1 MSRRSTLVAMA
12 GLALVALVLPAA
24 AGCGRSDVKLPGS
37 RQMTPAPITPPEHA
51 SVIGLSDA
59 GEAAATVLVSGMRFQ
74 PENLRIRV
82 GQSVAWVFNDPGVIH
97 SVTAFD
103 RSFDCGL
110 RSSGT
115 FVARFDT
122 SGTYCYQCMPHP
134 GRNLCEQ
141 GARPTTW
148 PLLLAANPV
157 TEAAARLHLGGG
169 GHMQGRIIVDE

>member
-1 MSRRSTLVAMA
+1 MSRRSTLIARA
-12 GLALVALVLPAA
+12 GLALLALVLPAA
-24 AGCGRSDVKLPGS
+24 VGCGQSAVDPPASGR
-37 RQMTPAPITPPEHA
+37 MAPAPMTTPEHTNGTG
-51 SVIGLSDA
+51 VSDA

-74 PENLRIRV
+74 PENVRIRV

-97 SVTAFD
+97 SVAAFD
-103 RSFDCGL
+103 RSFDSGL

-122 SGTYCYQCMPHP
+122 PGTYCYQCMPHP

-141 GARPTTW
+141 GARPTTR
-148 PLLLAANPV
+148 PLLLVANPV

-169 GHMQGRIIVDE
+169 GHMQGRIIVEE

>member
-1 MSRRSTLVAMA
+1 MSRRLTLVAMA
-12 GLALVALVLPAA
+12 GLAFLALVLPAA
-24 AGCGRSDVKLPGS
+24 VGCGQSDIESPGS
-37 RQMTPAPITPPEHA
+37 RQMAPAPMTTAEHA

-59 GEAAATVLVSGMRFQ
+59 GGTAATVLVSGMRFH

-97 SVTAFD
+97 SVSAFD
-103 RSFDCGL
+103 RSFDSGL

-122 SGTYCYQCMPHP
+122 PGTYCYQCMPHP

-141 GARPTTW
+141 GARPTIW
-148 PLLLAANPV
+148 PLLLVANPM

-169 GHMQGRIIVDE
+169 GHMQGRIIVEE